1 MLKNA
6 AVIARRARRDE
17 RQERRTAAARNTRA
31 RNRLA
36 LPERDA
42 VPSREPGEFCIRA
55 DGQVFEL
62 VLIPDRRD
70 CRRWF
75 AMRDGTPFVHGGLE
89 SVFREIQRQRVP
101 LMSVRRLM

>member
-17 RQERRTAAARNTRA
+17 RQERRTAAARNTRV
-31 RNRLA
+31 RNRMA

-42 VPSREPGEFCIRA
+42 VPPREPGEFRIRA
-55 DGQVFEL
+55 EGQVFDL

-70 CRRWF
+70 SRRWF
-75 AMRDGTPFVHGGLE
+75 AMRDGKPFAHGGLDA
-89 SVFREIQRQRVP
+89 VFREIQRLRVP
-101 LMSVRRLM
+101 LMGARNLM